1 MTGADVAGVA
11 EIEAE
16 CFSQP
21 WSGRTLAGELENPC
35 AVFFVARSGSRVVGY
50 AGMHRVLDEGY
61 IATVAVTAEFR
72 RRGIAT
78 ALMRRMFLY
87 ARREKLG
94 FLTLEVR
101 EGNRAAIAF
110 YEKLGFGAVGRRR
123 NFYANPAEDAI
134 LMTAFLTRGA
144 REETAT

>member
-1 MTGADVAGVA
+1 MTAEDVAGVA
-11 EIEAE
+11 AIEAE

-21 WSGRTLAGELENPC
+21 WSEPTLAGELQNPG
-35 AVFFVARSGSRVVGY
+35 AVFFVARSGNRVVGY

-61 IATVAVTAEFR
+61 IANVAVTTDFR

-78 ALMRRMFLY
+78 ALMKRMFLF

-101 EGNRAAIAF
+101 ESNSAAIAL

-123 NFYANPAEDAI
+123 NYYANPAEDAV
-134 LMTAFLTRGA
+134 LMTAFLIPGTRGEGEA
-144 REETAT
+144 

>member
-61 IATVAVTAEFR
+61 IANVAVTAEFR
-72 RRGIAT
+72 PPGGSPPRSCGGCSSTPAG
-78 ALMRRMFLY
+78 
-87 ARREKLG
+87 KSS
-94 FLTLEVR
+94 
-101 EGNRAAIAF
+101 AF
-110 YEKLGFGAVGRRR
+110 
-123 NFYANPAEDAI
+123 
-134 LMTAFLTRGA
+134 
-144 REETAT
+144 